1 MVETNKLRIY
11 VTGFTL
17 FDRVSVWELETYS
30 TEIGSALSTLT
41 IPRAGNYMLA
51 ARVATSPNHGKLYFK
66 INDSIYSV
74 FCNDSISRFEWREV
88 GPFSLNSGNTTLG
101 VGSSGL
107 VEFDELLLYSLGEG
121 EDYLSID
128 DLFDFSSPKVSV
140 SYEELNPCTF
150 RVYVNA
156 SEPFTL
162 VFSET
167 YDPLWKAFIDGEA
180 LTSTP
185 TYSLVNSFCINRTG
199 QFTVT
204 IYFTGQTNADIGLKI
219 ALASFVSSI
228 VALPLVRSNRLDFIK
243 RKIRRVRR
251 ST

>member
-1 MVETNKLRIY
+1 
-11 VTGFTL
+11 
-17 FDRVSVWELETYS
+17 
-30 TEIGSALSTLT
+30 
-41 IPRAGNYMLA
+41 MLA
-51 ARVATSPNHGKLYFK
+51 ARVAISPNHGKLYFK
-66 INDSIYSV
+66 INDSICSV
-74 FCNDSISRFEWREV
+74 SCNDSISQFEWREV
-88 GPFSLNSGNTTLG
+88 GPFSLDSGNTTLG

-107 VEFDELLLYSLGEG
+107 VELDELLLYSLEEG

-140 SYEELNPCTF
+140 NYEELNPCTF

-167 YDPLWKAFIDGEA
+167 YDPLWKAFIDGQA

-199 QFTVT
+199 QFTAT

-219 ALASFVSSI
+219 ALASFISSI
-228 VALPLVRSNRLDFIK
+228 VALPLIRSNRLNFIK
-243 RKIRRVRR
+243 RKILRIGDLLERRRN
-251 ST
+251 